1 MGLVQVN
8 QSAESPFLQ
17 HGDKL
22 TLANDMGSFF
32 VKKISDLRV
41 SLGAIPNS
49 CSTISRHS
57 SQCSSSFTAFHRV
70 DMDYLRKL
78 VLRTPTKSCLLD
90 PVPTNIMKDCLKL
103 DELLPILT
111 TMTNLSLES
120 GFFPVIWKDSVVT
133 PLLKKQGLDFVFKNF
148 RPISNLSFVSKLAER
163 VAADQIQSYL
173 NENDLFPTLQ
183 SAYRQHHSTETA
195 LLKVKND
202 ILMSMEDKH
211 VTLLVLLDLSAAFDT
226 VDHRILLDRLQFDFG
241 ISGSALNWFESY
253 LSNRTQR
260 ISIDGV
266 LSNTFNLKFG
276 VPQGSCLGP
285 LLFSLYASKLFKIV
299 ESHLPNLHCYADDT
313 QLYIAFRPG
322 NDLEETAALTAM
334 ESCIADISQWM
345 HKDKLKLNSDKTEC
359 LLIGTRQQLQKV
371 SNISMLL
378 VGDSQIAPSC
388 EVRNL
393 GTWFDSKMSMLSHI
407 NKTCSSAFYYLY
419 NIRRIRKYLSR
430 PTTESLVHA
439 FITSRVDYCNS
450 LLYGLPNS
458 HIMKLQRIQNAA
470 ARLVIGAPRFC
481 HVTPLLFNLHWLP
494 ISYRIKFKI
503 LLLTFKCL
511 YGLAPNYLI
520 DLICIKK
527 QSRYSLRSNDSLLLE
542 LPSIK
547 TRPTLGD
554 RAFQSAAP
562 YLWNAL
568 PSTIRNI
575 KTLDTFKT
583 AVKTHFFNLAFK

>member
-1 MGLVQVN
+1 
-8 QSAESPFLQ
+8 
-17 HGDKL
+17 
-22 TLANDMGSFF
+22 
-32 VKKISDLRV
+32 
-41 SLGAIPNS
+41 
-49 CSTISRHS
+49 
-57 SQCSSSFTAFHRV
+57 
-70 DMDYLRKL
+70 
-78 VLRTPTKSCLLD
+78 
-90 PVPTNIMKDCLKL
+90 MKDCL
-103 DELLPILT
+103 DELLPILST
-111 TMTNLSLES
+111 TINLSLES
-120 GFFPVIWKDSVVT
+120 GFFPDIWKESIVT
-133 PLLKKQGLDFVFKNF
+133 PLLKKQGLDLVFKNF

-173 NENDLFPTLQ
+173 NEHDLFPSLQ
-183 SAYRQHHSTETA
+183 SAYRRHHSTETA

-202 ILMSMEDKH
+202 ILMNMENQK

-241 ISGSALNWFESY
+241 ISGSALNWIESY

-260 ISIDGV
+260 IYIDGV
-266 LSNTFNLKFG
+266 LSSNFNLKFG

-299 ESHLPNLHCYADDT
+299 ESHLPNSHCYADDT
-313 QLYIAFRPG
+313 QLYIAFRSG
-322 NDLEETAALTAM
+322 NDLEETAAITAM
-334 ESCIADISQWM
+334 ESCIADVSRWM
-345 HKDKLKLNSDKTEC
+345 HSDKLKLNSDKTEC

-371 SNISMLL
+371 SNISTLS
-378 VGDSQIAPSC
+378 VGDSQIAPSS

-393 GTWFDSKMSMLSHI
+393 GAWFDSKMSMLSHI
-407 NKTCSSAFYYLY
+407 NKTCSSAFNYLY
-419 NIRRIRKYLSR
+419 NMRRIRKYLSR
-430 PTTESLVHA
+430 SVTESLVHA
-439 FITSRVDYCNS
+439 FITSRIDYCNS

-470 ARLVIGAPRFC
+470 ARLVTGTPRFC
-481 HVTPLLFNLHWLP
+481 HVTPLLFHLHWLP

-511 YGLAPNYLI
+511 YGQAPNYLI
-520 DLICIKK
+520 DFITTKK
-527 QSRYSLRSNDSLLLE
+527 QSKYSLRSNESIFLE
-542 LPSIK
+542 LPCIK
-547 TRPTLGD
+547 THPTLGD

-568 PSTIRNI
+568 PSEIRNM